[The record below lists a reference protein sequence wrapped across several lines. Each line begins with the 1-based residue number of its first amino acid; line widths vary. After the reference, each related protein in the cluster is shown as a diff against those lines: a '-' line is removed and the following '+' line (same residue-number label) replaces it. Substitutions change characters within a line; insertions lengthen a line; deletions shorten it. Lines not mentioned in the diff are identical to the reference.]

1 MAVILRAT
9 LAAQRGGVL
18 SIEPT
23 PDLAAAA
30 KFLNTHLDR
39 RDRCIVRAV
48 GADTPHC
55 GCRSDAA
62 WGAKLTSL

>member
-1 MAVILRAT
+1 MAATLRVT
-9 LAAQRGGVL
+9 LAAKRGGVL

-30 KFLNTHLDR
+30 KFLNTHLHR
-39 RDRCIVRAV
+39 RDFCIVHAV

-55 GCRSDAA
+55 SWRTDAA
-62 WGAKLTSL
+62 CGVKLTSL